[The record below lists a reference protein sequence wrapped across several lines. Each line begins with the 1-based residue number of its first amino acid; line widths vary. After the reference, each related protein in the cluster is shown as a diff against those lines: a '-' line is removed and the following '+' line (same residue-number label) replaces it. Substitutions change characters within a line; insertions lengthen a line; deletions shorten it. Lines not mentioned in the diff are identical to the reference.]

1 VDGQTTTNGNATSGV
16 PVFNQLLGSAS
27 GLNSGA
33 HTVVLTNTGSG
44 SAVDLDSF
52 IFQGQAGL
60 GCVQPGLIC
69 DLMTDG
75 ILTVDRFQTLQLMTL
90 TPASHTRPPTL
101 IGKSLPGQT

>member
-1 VDGQTTTNGNATSGV
+1 MFGGNRPNYGTYTISVDGQTTINGNATSGV

-52 IFQGQAGL
+52 IFQGQAGS
-60 GCVQPGLIC
+60 GCVQPGLYV
-69 DLMTDG
+69 T
-75 ILTVDRFQTLQLMTL
+75 
-90 TPASHTRPPTL
+90 
-101 IGKSLPGQT
+101 